1 MTIAVANTQLTNTYD
16 YWRNRTND
24 IAYIISTYAVTTQ
37 SNTTV
42 GNAAITGTFTSNSL
56 ATNTIITDS
65 SIFIGNST
73 VNATIN
79 SSSIS
84 LPNYNINSINV
95 QTSNTDLQIVDYFD
109 ISSYR
114 TAEYIISLKNNAA
127 NAHQAAKLLVIHD
140 GGDAYVTEYGVVS
153 TNTSLGTFS
162 ANANSTHC
170 RLLFTP
176 TASNTQ
182 VKGIRTNVVV

>member
-1 MTIAVANTQLTNTYD
+1 MTISVPNTQLTNTYD

-37 SNTTV
+37 SNTAV

-56 ATNTIITDS
+56 SSNTININS
-65 SIFIGNST
+65 SIFVGNST
-73 VNATIN
+73 VNVVIN

-109 ISSYR
+109 MSSYR
-114 TAEYIISLKNNAA
+114 TAEYVISLKNNAA
-127 NAHQAAKLLVIHD
+127 NAYQTSKLLLIHD
-140 GGDAYVTEYGVVS
+140 GGDSYVTEYGVIS
-153 TNTSLGTFS
+153 TNTSLGSFS

>member
-65 SIFIGNST
+65 FIIIGNST
-73 VNATIN
+73 TDIN
-79 SSSIS
+79 NPRPIFVFIYS
-84 LPNYNINSINV
+84 L
-95 QTSNTDLQIVDYFD
+95 
-109 ISSYR
+109 
-114 TAEYIISLKNNAA
+114 
-127 NAHQAAKLLVIHD
+127 
-140 GGDAYVTEYGVVS
+140 
-153 TNTSLGTFS
+153 
-162 ANANSTHC
+162 
-170 RLLFTP
+170 
-176 TASNTQ
+176 
-182 VKGIRTNVVV
+182 